1 MASTSETGH
10 NKNVIN
16 FETLIINCNSFA
28 PSYNPSRTALEVP
41 TMETQ
46 LTQAKNSLIALNTTE
61 ATYKN
66 VVLARK
72 TSFSILDKLITRVNN
87 SLKASDTPK
96 QTDELVQT
104 IVRKLKGKRATPKKN
119 IEEKKE
125 ALNEGKETIEIS
137 TSQMSYDSR
146 LDNFDKLIKLL
157 STIPQYA
164 PNEADLKVS
173 YLTAL
178 YNDLKAKNLEVIN
191 AELTLSNERISRND
205 IMYKETT
212 GLVSVASD
220 VKLYFKSL
228 FGASSQQYKQIT
240 RLKFINYKN

>member
-10 NKNVIN
+10 NKNVVN

-28 PSYNPSRTALEVP
+28 PTYNPSRIALKIP
-41 TMETQ
+41 TMQTQ
-46 LTQAKNSLIALNTTE
+46 LTQAKNSLVALNTTE

-66 VVLARK
+66 AVLARK

-96 QTDELVQT
+96 QIDELAQT
-104 IVRKLKGKRATPKKN
+104 IVRKLKGKRATPKKSE
-119 IEEKKE
+119 EEKKE
-125 ALNEGKETIEIS
+125 ALDAGKEIVEIS

-157 STIPQYA
+157 TSIPQYT

-173 YLTAL
+173 YLITL
-178 YNDLKAKNLEVIN
+178 YNDLKAKNLAVIN
-191 AELTLSNERISRND
+191 AELTLSNTRISRND

-212 GLVSVASD
+212 GLVDVASD
-220 VKLYFKSL
+220 VKIYIKSL
-228 FGASSQQYKQIT
+228 FGATSQQYKQIT
-240 RLKFINYKN
+240 SLKFIKYKN